1 MNRPCRVAAG
11 VVLALLL
18 TPGCARERAPQ
29 PTPVRRVEPT
39 GTSFATRIQPMLV
52 SRCSPCHFPGGNMY
66 EKLPFDRAATIRQ
79 LGARMF
85 TRIKDEPDLGTLRAF
100 LDEPQPE

>member
-1 MNRPCRVAAG
+1 
-11 VVLALLL
+11 
-18 TPGCARERAPQ
+18 
-29 PTPVRRVEPT
+29 
-39 GTSFATRIQPMLV
+39 
-52 SRCSPCHFPGGNMY
+52 MY